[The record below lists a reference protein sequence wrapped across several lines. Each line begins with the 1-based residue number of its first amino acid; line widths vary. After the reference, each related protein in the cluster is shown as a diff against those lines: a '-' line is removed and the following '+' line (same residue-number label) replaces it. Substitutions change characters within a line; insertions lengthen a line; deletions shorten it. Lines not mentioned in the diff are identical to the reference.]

1 LQPLTAYTRG
11 MRNLL
16 LLIGLVAVIVLA
28 VVWFWNPF
36 FYFFGGTVNAQL
48 LSLLVLIP
56 LAVGLIV
63 GFGLG
68 WSRGRGSVRV
78 KA

>member
-1 LQPLTAYTRG
+1 

-16 LLIGLVAVIVLA
+16 LLIGLVAIIVL
-28 VVWFWNPF
+28 VVVLFWNPF

-48 LSLLVLIP
+48 LALLILVP
-56 LAVGLIV
+56 LAVGLII
-63 GFGLG
+63 GFA
-68 WSRGRGSVRV
+68 RGRGSVRV

>member
-1 LQPLTAYTRG
+1 

-16 LLIGLVAVIVLA
+16 LLIGLVVVIA
-28 VVWFWNPF
+28 VVILVYWNPF

-48 LSLLVLIP
+48 LAFLVLIP
-56 LAVGLIV
+56 LAIGLII

>member
-16 LLIGLVAVIVLA
+16 LLIGLVAIIGVGILVY
-28 VVWFWNPF
+28 WNPY
-36 FYFFGGTVNAQL
+36 FYFFGGTVNTQL
-48 LSLLVLIP
+48 LALLILVP
-56 LAVGLIV
+56 LVIGLII
-63 GFGLG
+63 GFALG

>member
-1 LQPLTAYTRG
+1 

-16 LLIGLVAVIVLA
+16 LLIGLIAIIGLA
-28 VVWFWNPF
+28 ILVYWNPF

-48 LSLLVLIP
+48 LAFLVLIP